1 MYKFYRLNDEKTEK
15 YLFALCWLAYF
26 SSYIGRL
33 NYSSAMPAM
42 IGSQVLTASQAG
54 FISMLY
60 FFAYGIGQMFN
71 GFLGDRLHPGKM
83 IFAGLFVSGAA
94 NILMGSTASFP
105 VMAACWCANGYLQAM
120 IWPPMMRIF
129 AEMFQEE
136 RKVKCCVNITSTM
149 ALGTLASYLLSAV
162 MLSISGWR
170 AAFFAAAVWMC
181 GAAVFFAGNFRKVEK
196 RAAENGT
203 FTNVKEPE
211 KIRQKKQDSFW
222 KLVAASG
229 LAAVLAPVVI
239 HGVLKDGV
247 TTWVPTYIS
256 ETFQASPQLSILV
269 TTVLP
274 VVNLTGAYAAQYMY
288 RRFFK
293 KNEVRT
299 AAFFFGIATAA
310 LLLLWRFA
318 STAILL
324 TVLLLALITASM
336 MAVNTLFVNLIPLR
350 FEKTGKV
357 SAVSGFMNSMAYLGT
372 AVSTYT
378 IGIFVEHLGWS
389 ATIFSWLVITAAA
402 MGICIWK
409 RKQRFEI
416 E

>member
-60 FFAYGIGQMFN
+60 FFAYGIGQMLN

-318 STAILL
+318 SAAILL

-336 MAVNTLFVNLIPLR
+336 MAVNTLFVNLIPLQ

-389 ATIFSWLVITAAA
+389 ATIFSWLVITTAA